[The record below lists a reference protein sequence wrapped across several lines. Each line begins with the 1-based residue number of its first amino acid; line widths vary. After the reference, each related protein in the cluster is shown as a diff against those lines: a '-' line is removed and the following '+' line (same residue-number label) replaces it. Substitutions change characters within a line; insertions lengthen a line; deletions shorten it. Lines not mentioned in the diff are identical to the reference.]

1 MAEEMKKENELN
13 KAMKLENRMKQREQ
27 DVVMSKKY
35 VEMVNEQERKKVE
48 EF

>member
-1 MAEEMKKENELN
+1 MKKENEVN
-13 KAMKLENRMKQREQ
+13 KAMKTENKMKKREQ
-27 DVVMSKKY
+27 DVMMSRKY